1 MNTPIKA
8 GDLAEVI
15 SGALGLNSPNIG
27 LIVRVLA
34 FRGEHSKFGRI
45 WRCEAEYA
53 ELAQPGVNVP
63 SGTADFA
70 QDWLKK
76 IEPPT
81 NTKPAEVARDAG
93 KVLEEAYPMGY
104 RSKEHAP

>member
-15 SGALGLNSPNIG
+15 SGMSGAKSPNLG

-34 FRGEHSKFGRI
+34 YRGDHSQYGRI

-53 ELAQPGVNVP
+53 ELGQPGVNAP
-63 SGTADFA
+63 PGTADFA
-70 QDWLKK
+70 QDWLRK
-76 IEPPT
+76 IEPPEQ
-81 NTKPAEVARDAG
+81 TKTTETT
-93 KVLEEAYPMGY
+93 K
-104 RSKEHAP
+104 SKELTS